1 MLITI
6 FRTKQYDGVSSVAA
20 IVLYSYNDNIGND
33 MFVFIY
39 NLKIYS
45 MKSSIN
51 KIIKHKFVLYTS
63 VNVAVFVV
71 FFKAILNFL
80 NFFLSIWFVSKKKR
94 TRQTYKIIRH
104 YVTLYVLC
112 VFNLT
117 FKVKFLSKTTKSR
130 FHLQ

>member
-33 MFVFIY
+33 MFVFRY
-39 NLKIYS
+39 NLKIYY

-63 VNVAVFVV
+63 VIVAVFVV

-80 NFFLSIWFVSKKKR
+80 NFFL
-94 TRQTYKIIRH
+94 
-104 YVTLYVLC
+104 
-112 VFNLT
+112 
-117 FKVKFLSKTTKSR
+117 
-130 FHLQ
+130 